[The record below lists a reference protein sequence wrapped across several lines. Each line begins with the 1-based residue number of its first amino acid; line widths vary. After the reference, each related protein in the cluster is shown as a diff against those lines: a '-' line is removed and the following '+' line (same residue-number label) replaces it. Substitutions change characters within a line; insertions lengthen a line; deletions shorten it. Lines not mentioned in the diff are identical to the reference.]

1 MGSIFRAMKIF
12 SIAALACAVQGL
24 NMQLDEDVPCD
35 NFGGKFDKIKNM
47 KPKCTANKGPVQ
59 KKYRCNLQCTN
70 GNTNVWSVRPIKC
83 KVKNANSDKNPK
95 YDSSKPTEYKWK
107 PNQIKG
113 ADTLCDDKEECD
125 NVRSIYNLTKDKFDL
140 TLYVTIT
147 QTRTVEKFSKWFHT
161 QQTQPLVLVT
171 TTNHQTYDASG
182 PRSRNLLSDVSVP
195 IDQKVKMTITTIPI
209 CMNMT
214 CTTIKI
220 SNISEGNYLF
230 M

>member
-1 MGSIFRAMKIF
+1 MGIFRAMKIF

-47 KPKCTANKGPVQ
+47 KPKCVANKGPVQ
-59 KKYRCNLQCTN
+59 KKYRCNLSCTN

-95 YDSSKPTEYKWK
+95 YDPTKPTEYKWK
-107 PNQIKG
+107 PSQIKG
-113 ADTLCDDKEECD
+113 ADTLCDDKE
-125 NVRSIYNLTKDKFDL
+125 KFDL
-140 TLYVTIT
+140 TLFETIT
-147 QTRTVEKFSKWFHT
+147 QTRTVEKFARWFHT
-161 QQTQPLVLVT
+161 QKIQPLVLVT
-171 TTNHQTYDASG
+171 TTNHPTYDANG

-220 SNISEGNYLF
+220 SNISEGNFLF